1 MKKNLLSI
9 FISAVLALI
18 FVLLLF
24 VFQVRQ
30 SEVAVVT
37 LFGKPTAQ
45 PYDQPG
51 AYFKWPWPIQN
62 VYKLDQ
68 RTQNFEDKVTQSFTA
83 DNITLMTMVYVGWRI
98 TDAKTFFPK
107 FKDGSTV
114 VAERMLEDIVSQA
127 KVAVVGKHPLGD
139 FVNASEQDLKFDA
152 IEREIKTLAQAQLA
166 TNNWGIGIE
175 YLGIKKLG
183 LPESVT
189 QAVFDQMSSERKVRS
204 DTLDAEGVSEAAKIR
219 STAEREAAETI
230 SKADGEARKIRGQ
243 GEAVAAEVFPI
254 FQKNPELA
262 GFLLRLDAL
271 ELSLKE
277 HATLIFD
284 TRTPPFDLFSGVITN
299 QTGKH

>member
-1 MKKNLLSI
+1 MKKNLLTI
-9 FISAVLALI
+9 VISAVLALI

-37 LFGKPTAQ
+37 LLDKPTAQ

-51 AYFKWPWPIQN
+51 AYFKWPWPIHK

-68 RTQNFEDKVTQSFTA
+68 RIQNFEDKLTQSQTA
-83 DNITLMTMVYVGWRI
+83 DKNSLMTMVYVGWRI

-107 FKDGSTV
+107 FAGGSTV
-114 VAERMLEDIVSQA
+114 VAERMLEDIVSNA

-152 IEREIKTLAQAQLA
+152 IEREIRTITEAQLR
-166 TNNWGIGIE
+166 TNNCGIGIE
-175 YLGIKKLG
+175 YLGFKKLG

-189 QAVFDQMSSERKVRS
+189 QAVFDQMTSERKVLS
-204 DTLDAEGVSEAAKIR
+204 DELDSEGLSKAAQIR

-230 SKADGEARKIRGQ
+230 SKADGEARKIKSQ
-243 GEAVAAEVFPI
+243 GEKIAAEVFPI
-254 FQKNPELA
+254 FQQNPELA
-262 GFLLRLDAL
+262 NFLLRLDAL

-284 TRTPPFDLFSGVITN
+284 MRTPPFDLFSGAITN
-299 QTGKH
+299 KSGK

>member
-1 MKKNLLSI
+1 MKKNLLTI
-9 FISAVLALI
+9 VISAVLALI

-68 RTQNFEDKVTQSFTA
+68 RIQNFEDKVSESFTA
-83 DNITLMTMVYVGWRI
+83 DNITLATMVYVGWRI
-98 TDAKTFFPK
+98 TDARTFFPT
-107 FKDGSTV
+107 FAGGSTV

-127 KVAVVGKHPLGD
+127 KTAVIGKHPLGD
-139 FVNASEQDLKFDA
+139 FVNANEPDLKFDA
-152 IEREIKTLAQAQLA
+152 IEREIKTVAQAQLA
-166 TNNWGIGIE
+166 TNNWGIQIE
-175 YLGIKKLG
+175 YLGVKKLG

-189 QAVFDQMSSERKVRS
+189 QAVFDQMSSERKVKS
-204 DTLDAEGVSEAAKIR
+204 DTLEAEGVSEAAKIR

-243 GEAVAAEVFPI
+243 GEAVAAEVFPT
-254 FQKNPELA
+254 FQQNPELA
-262 GFLLRLDAL
+262 NFLLRLDAL
-271 ELSLKE
+271 ESSLKE

-284 TRTPPFDLFSGVITN
+284 TRTPPFDLFRGVGTN
-299 QTGKH
+299 NFGK

>member
-1 MKKNLLSI
+1 MKKNLLTI
-9 FISAVLALI
+9 VISAVLALI

-62 VYKLDQ
+62 VYKLD
-68 RTQNFEDKVTQSFTA
+68 RRIQNFEGKVTESPTA
-83 DNITLMTMVYVGWRI
+83 DSINLMTMVYVGWRI
-98 TDAKTFFPK
+98 TDARTFFPK
-107 FKDGSTV
+107 FKDGSVTE
-114 VAERMLEDIVSQA
+114 AERHLEDIVSQA

-204 DTLDAEGVSEAAKIR
+204 DTLEAEGVSEAAKIR
-219 STAEREAAETI
+219 STAEREAAETN

-299 QTGKH
+299 KFGK